1 MKKIISSVV
10 ALSTLAVAAAQ
21 STGGLTLPAV
31 PPSANGGQSSSIGVS
46 LLNIV
51 NQFKGISVAFY
62 GSLFVVALILFFF
75 GIFQF
80 LMPGGD
86 SAKRKQGYEFMGF
99 GVLALFV
106 MVAVWGIV
114 AFISQTLG
122 IGIGGD
128 IMTPS
133 VPINARVTQ

>member
-10 ALSTLAVAAAQ
+10 ALSTLAVASAQ
-21 STGGLTLPAV
+21 LNLPQV
-31 PPSANGGQSSSIGVS
+31 PPSNNGGSNSSIGQS
-46 LLNIV
+46 LINIV
-51 NQFKGISVAFY
+51 LQFKQISTLVY
-62 GSLFVVALILFFF
+62 SSMFVIALILFFI

-86 SAKRKQGYEFMGF
+86 AKKRTDGLHYMGF

-106 MVAVWGIV
+106 MVAIWGIV

-128 IMTPS
+128 IMTPG
-133 VPINARVTQ
+133 VPVNVRTY

>member
-10 ALSTLAVAAAQ
+10 ALSTLAVASAQ
-21 STGGLTLPAV
+21 SLNLPQV
-31 PPSANGGQSSSIGVS
+31 PPSNNGGSNSSIGQS
-46 LLNIV
+46 LINIV
-51 NQFKGISVAFY
+51 LQFKQISTLVY
-62 GSLFVVALILFFF
+62 SSLFVIALILFFI

-86 SAKRKQGYEFMGF
+86 AAKRKSGYEYMGF

-106 MVAVWGIV
+106 MVAIWGIV

-128 IMTPS
+128 IMTPG
-133 VPINARVTQ
+133 VPVNVRTY

>member
-1 MKKIISSVV
+1 LINIVLQFKQI
-10 ALSTLAVAAAQ
+10 STLVY
-21 STGGLTLPAV
+21 S
-31 PPSANGGQSSSIGVS
+31 
-46 LLNIV
+46 
-51 NQFKGISVAFY
+51 
-62 GSLFVVALILFFF
+62 SLFVIALILFFI

-86 SAKRKQGYEFMGF
+86 AAKRKSGYEYMGF

-106 MVAVWGIV
+106 MVAIWGIV

-128 IMTPS
+128 IMTPG
-133 VPINARVTQ
+133 VPVNVRTY